1 MYRVPV
7 FAKKTFIVL
16 VGAPWPLATPCP
28 EFQCCQTLGQRHP
41 TKMNVFFATGST
53 RGEGVANIDIWGAGA
68 YAYVV
73 AWRMNVFFANTGIDV
88 CGFKLSGPTRFDA
101 AKLSH

>member
-53 RGEGVANIDIWGAGA
+53 RGEGVANIDIWGAGGVRLCGRLA
-68 YAYVV
+68 DE
-73 AWRMNVFFANTGIDV
+73 RFFRKHRNR
-88 CGFKLSGPTRFDA
+88 CLWF
-101 AKLSH
+101 

>member
-28 EFQCCQTLGQRHP
+28 EFQCCQTLGQRHLA
-41 TKMNVFFATGST
+41 KMNVFFATGST
-53 RGEGVANIDIWGAGA
+53 RGEGVANIDIWGAGGRTLM
-68 YAYVV
+68 
-73 AWRMNVFFANTGIDV
+73 WSLG
-88 CGFKLSGPTRFDA
+88 G
-101 AKLSH
+101 